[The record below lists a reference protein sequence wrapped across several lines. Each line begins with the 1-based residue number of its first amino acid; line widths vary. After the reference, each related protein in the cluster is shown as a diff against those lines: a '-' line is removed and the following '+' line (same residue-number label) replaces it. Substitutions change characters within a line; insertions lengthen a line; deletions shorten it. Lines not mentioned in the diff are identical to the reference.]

1 MNAEKLWQP
10 TDEQIAHARIT
21 QFTNELRAKYEQ
33 RFPDYKSVWR
43 WSLANKET
51 FWREV
56 WRFCECVGDLGER
69 VAIDGHKMPGVQW
82 FPDGQLN
89 FAENLLRR
97 ASTQSDRIALSFASE
112 TESRAMTWCE
122 LSGRVGAMQR
132 ALTNAG
138 VRAGDVVASV
148 LPNTPEAVIAMLGAT
163 SIGATWSSTSPD
175 FGAAGVLDRFAQ
187 ISPKVLFACDGYTY
201 NGQWHSTVDRVSEI
215 VAGLPGLEHVV
226 RLSEVGNSVGAVY
239 RDQAAV
245 KTSAHSSGNSFTA
258 TGESRQAAPTELPW
272 TEFLGGDLHEPT
284 FERFPFNHPLFI
296 VYSSGTTG
304 KPKAIIHGAGGTLL
318 QLVKEHALHGDL
330 RVGDRL
336 FYFTTTGWIMWQWL
350 V

>member
-201 NGQWHSTVDRVSEI
+201 NGQWHST
-215 VAGLPGLEHVV
+215 
-226 RLSEVGNSVGAVY
+226 
-239 RDQAAV
+239 
-245 KTSAHSSGNSFTA
+245 
-258 TGESRQAAPTELPW
+258 
-272 TEFLGGDLHEPT
+272 
-284 FERFPFNHPLFI
+284 
-296 VYSSGTTG
+296 
-304 KPKAIIHGAGGTLL
+304 
-318 QLVKEHALHGDL
+318 
-330 RVGDRL
+330 
-336 FYFTTTGWIMWQWL
+336 
-350 V
+350 